1 MAIAVG
7 INLLQAL
14 VQVGLA
20 LGITARFAEDA
31 QCWYA
36 TAYADVYAETYAET
50 YADTYADTY
59 GARVAANAA
68 SGSDGFAY
76 RNVTD
81 GLWLG

>member
-36 TAYADVYAETYAET
+36 TAYADL
-50 YADTYADTY
+50 YADTY

>member
-1 MAIAVG
+1 MGIAVG

-36 TAYADVYAETYAET
+36 TAYAD
-50 YADTYADTY
+50 TY